1 VGIEHWDLAWLAKW
15 DMFMYMIT
23 KHLFRWQ
30 RKGGLQDLRK
40 AHHELGKYIEV
51 LEAEKGEDAGPG
63 YVNQD

>member
-1 VGIEHWDLAWLAKW
+1 
-15 DMFMYMIT
+15 MFMYMIT